1 MVCRYESK
9 STRVDFLRSGQ
20 VLSSELRKALADSAV
35 IFPDVFA
42 FE

>member
-9 STRVDFLRSGQ
+9 STRVDFLRLGQ
-20 VLSSELRKALADSAV
+20 VSSSELRTALANFEV